1 MEEYSAAKQLIQ
13 LQCHNC
19 HKKALID
26 PTQNSDLESVADW
39 LKVQKSDGQTFGY
52 CSVECLQKGAHNL
65 RPKSNLVVPG
75 E

>member
-1 MEEYSAAKQLIQ
+1 MDEYRAVVQLVQ

-19 HKKALID
+19 HAKLTID
-26 PTQNSDLESVADW
+26 PTDQSSLEAAENW

-65 RPKSNLVVPG
+65 KPKSNLVVPG